1 MSEPQ
6 HPTLQDWLLLAALSL
21 LWGTAFLF
29 IRFSLDSQPPVAV
42 STTRL
47 ALGAVV
53 LLAYVQYRGRKM
65 PPLTDVRWVH
75 FSLLGF
81 FGNALPFFLIPLG
94 QTEIS
99 SALAGILIAVMPLAT
114 VVLAYFF
121 AGEAMTKWKLIGFLT
136 GFAGVVVLIG
146 PSALASLGGAD
157 TLFQLVVLGAGL
169 SYAVNAV
176 LTRRTPKTP
185 ASVLAAGALSCAA
198 LMSLPFGI
206 WAAWQNELPATT
218 LGWGSLIWLGIGP
231 TAVAT
236 VLFMRIIERAGAG
249 FLSLVNYIVPVI
261 ALLTGLAF
269 GESVSWNAY
278 LGLAIIL
285 GGIALARRS
294 PPGPR

>member
-6 HPTLQDWLLLAALSL
+6 NPTVQDWLLLAALAL

-42 STTRL
+42 STIRL
-47 ALGAVV
+47 ALGAVA
-53 LLAYVQYRGRKM
+53 LLAVAHLRGRKM
-65 PPLTDVRWVH
+65 PPLSDVRWRH
-75 FSLLGF
+75 FALLGF

-99 SALAGILIAVMPLAT
+99 SALAGILVAVMPLAT

-121 AGEAMTKWKLIGFLT
+121 ANERLTKWKLIGFVA
-136 GFAGVVVLIG
+136 GFAGVIVLIG
-146 PSALASLGGAD
+146 PAALANLGGAD
-157 TLFQLVVLGAGL
+157 TLFQLIVLGAGL

-176 LTRRTPKTP
+176 LTRRAPKTP
-185 ASVLAAGALSCAA
+185 ASVLAAGTLTCAA
-198 LMSLPFGI
+198 IMSLPFGI
-206 WAAWQNELPATT
+206 WAAWQNELPASV
-218 LGWGSLIWLGIGP
+218 LGWSSLVWLGLGP
-231 TAVAT
+231 TAIAT
-236 VLFMRIIERAGAG
+236 LIFMRIIARAGAG

-285 GGIALARRS
+285 GGIALARR
-294 PPGPR
+294 R